1 MVERVMDSISSKKEI
16 TDAKECGLTET
27 INWKCK
33 NININFIPSQN
44 Q

>member
-33 NININFIPSQN
+33 NNRNFIPSQN